1 MKYQLKF
8 VKNFDSKKYPLLI
21 TSCFFLIIFYIQF
34 FHHPY
39 WIVGDYVLY
48 SRLGEVILA
57 DGGKNV
63 YIFNA
68 PQSAGVFYAF
78 LNSFTGDAFLN
89 VKLISLLSGTG
100 IVFFSYYIIRNIF
113 SAKIA
118 LIGQLFVALS
128 PRINSLSIQEVSEII
143 PIFLIFVSFY
153 HITKKQLKL
162 FNIIMIGTL
171 LGFAFMFRYQSLII
185 LLAII
190 VFLLIHDKKIRI
202 NLLYI
207 VTLILVFIIAASPLF
222 LYNYYTH
229 GVLIDSNLNLS
240 YFYNSKYK
248 TPELIEEVKQKIV
261 HKEPTA
267 IFSSDPNLF
276 LKNYFY
282 NLFYHNPSRL
292 FNFEHISNLSTIP
305 PIPFLG
311 LIPFFA
317 SLIYLIKIKLDKKN
331 LIVLAGIFF
340 GTLFSVYLLGDINI
354 HFFALFIV
362 PVISLVILNFKKI
375 DNNLKPIL
383 IAPVI
388 YFIFIS
394 VTPVTKPDHLL
405 PSWVVFPALSSIFFI
420 EVIPKIISKIKR
432 ISQIT
437 KTKNTTHL
445 IPIILLLFVF
455 VLTFGHSYKSTE
467 NYLYDVTYSG
477 SIIDEFLKEF
487 KQNEPRQPA
496 GLEAKTIGGI
506 LSAQPGIK
514 DSYVMGGIELYA
526 YYANSKFFGASF
538 QEGPENDTVENY
550 ITRKNWSDYELYII
564 NQSSHPPIDIT
575 DINKPIPDYL
585 IYSPSVGLLPLTQNK
600 THHNIPKILSDPTNP
615 EIPDNF
621 KVIYHSN
628 KTGMIIYKI
637 IHGDSNK

>member
-1 MKYQLKF
+1 MKHQLTF
-8 VKNFDSKKYPLLI
+8 VKNFDSKKYPLLV
-21 TSCFFLIIFYIQF
+21 TLSFFLIIFYVQF

-68 PQSAGVFYAF
+68 PQSAGVFYAL
-78 LNSFTGDAFLN
+78 LNSFTGDSFLN
-89 VKLISLLSGTG
+89 AKLISLFSGTG

-113 SAKIA
+113 SARIA
-118 LIGQLFVALS
+118 LVGQLFVALS

-162 FNIIMIGTL
+162 FNIIIIGTL

-202 NLLYI
+202 NLSYI
-207 VTLILVFIIAASPLF
+207 AILILFFVAAASPLF
-222 LYNYYTH
+222 IYNYYTH
-229 GVLIDSNLNLS
+229 GVLIDSNLTVS
-240 YFYNSKYK
+240 YFYNSEYK
-248 TPELIEEVKQKIV
+248 NPELIEEIKQKIV
-261 HKEPTA
+261 HKESAA
-267 IFSSDPNLF
+267 IFSIDPNLF

-311 LIPFFA
+311 LIPVFGG
-317 SLIYLIKIKLDKKN
+317 LIYLIKIKLDKKN
-331 LIVLAGIFF
+331 LIVLAGTFL
-340 GTLFSVYLLGDINI
+340 GTLFSVYLFGDINI
-354 HFFALFIV
+354 HFFALLIV
-362 PVISLVILNFKKI
+362 PIISLVILNFNKI
-375 DNNLKPIL
+375 DDNLKPIL
-383 IAPVI
+383 VAPII
-388 YFIFIS
+388 YFIVFSI
-394 VTPVTKPDHLL
+394 TPVTKPDHLL
-405 PSWVVFPALSSIFFI
+405 PSWIVFPALSSIFFI
-420 EVIPKIISKIKR
+420 EVTPKIISKIKR
-432 ISQIT
+432 TSQT
-437 KTKNTTHL
+437 KTKNTTYL
-445 IPIILLLFVF
+445 IPLILLLFVF
-455 VLTFGHSYKSTE
+455 ALNFGHSYKSTE
-467 NYLYDVTYSG
+467 NYLYAKTYSG
-477 SIIDEFLKEF
+477 NVIEEFF
-487 KQNEPRQPA
+487 GSFTQNEPREPA
-496 GLEAKTIGGI
+496 GLEIKKIGDI
-506 LSAQPGIK
+506 LAAQPGIK

-526 YYANSKFFGASF
+526 YYANSNLIGASF
-538 QEGPENDTVENY
+538 QEGPENDTIENY
-550 ITRKNWSDYELYII
+550 ITRKNWSDYELYIT
-564 NQSSHPPIDIT
+564 NQASHPPIDIR
-575 DINKPIPDYL
+575 DNNKPLPDYL
-585 IYSPSVGLLPLTQNK
+585 IYSPISGLLPLTENK
-600 THHNIPKILSDPTNP
+600 TQHNIPKILSDPTNP

-637 IHGDSNK
+637 IH